1 MYVNKLIIT
10 NFFLNYFYLLY
21 FDIYKSNGEF
31 N

>member
-10 NFFLNYFYLLY
+10 NFSEYFYLFY

>member
-10 NFFLNYFYLLY
+10 NFLEIFLFTL